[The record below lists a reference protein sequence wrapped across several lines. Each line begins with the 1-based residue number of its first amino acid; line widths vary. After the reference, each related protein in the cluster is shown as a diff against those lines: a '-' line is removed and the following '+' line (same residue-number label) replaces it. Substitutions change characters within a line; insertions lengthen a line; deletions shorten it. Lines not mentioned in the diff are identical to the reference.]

1 MQPGQNQASNVA
13 ARLALSLRGNK
24 LASQC
29 LFRNA
34 CLCVRCAQP
43 EAVRKAEKQLPRA
56 LDAYRR
62 VLERAE
68 GNAFA
73 ANGVGAVL
81 AEQGHVGAARAV
93 FAQVRFPRVIR
104 RNSGVGPVVA
114 AELAGERKT
123 SQASKKVPA
132 CTDAP
137 N

>member
-1 MQPGQNQASNVA
+1 MH
-13 ARLALSLRGNK
+13 
-24 LASQC
+24 
-29 LFRNA
+29 A
-34 CLCVRCAQP
+34 CVCPCAQP

-93 FAQVRFPRVIR
+93 FAQVRFPRGIH
-104 RNSGVGPVVA
+104 RNSGFGPVLA
-114 AELAGERKT
+114 AKLAGERKT
-123 SQASKKVPA
+123 SQARQKVPA
-132 CTDAP
+132 CTDASQ
-137 N
+137 